1 VEDAART
8 DAPLE
13 EGGAVMDRY
22 TRNVLVVEPYPVERE
37 RLTAAL
43 EGDGF
48 EVELCS
54 GPTAPDYTCIG
65 ARIGRCPLATG
76 DCVVVLD
83 MDLDSEGADLGTSAE
98 ELLAF
103 YLGAEHRVVT
113 LSSRPT
119 GTDDDRLR
127 QLRRHPETD
136 DLLAAVWWS
145 ASPSAFGRPVSR
157 GAWS

>member
-1 VEDAART
+1 
-8 DAPLE
+8 
-13 EGGAVMDRY
+13 MDRY
-22 TRNVLVVEPYPVERE
+22 TRNVLVVEPYPVERQ
-37 RLTAAL
+37 RLAAAL

-48 EVELCS
+48 DVEVCS

-83 MDLDSEGADLGTSAE
+83 MDLDSEAADLGTSAE

-119 GTDDDRLR
+119 GTDDDRLL
-127 QLRRHPETD
+127 QLRRHPEAD

-145 ASPSAFGRPVSR
+145 ASPSASGQPVSSSSDPTVTPPPL
-157 GAWS
+157 G